1 MWRVKLLGT
10 LNDMKCRSG
19 RQSGVRQK
27 VRVLHEPSHK
37 VDLCVAGIARSQL
50 LLETSQRNFEVMQSI
65 MKFSWCIYSG
75 ITPVETCFQ
84 LLLHSMKLF
93 NWIKE
98 FKSSPFTAWGNNLH
112 RDKLQREIYQQ
123 VLLAIKKRNI
133 SYRYSL

>member
-10 LNDMKCRSG
+10 LNGMKCRSE
-19 RQSGVRQK
+19 RQSSVRQK
-27 VRVLHEPSHK
+27 ARVLHEPSHK

-75 ITPVETCFQ
+75 ITSAEMCFQ

-98 FKSSPFTAWGNNLH
+98 FKFSPEEMICIVINWNAKFINKSYV
-112 RDKLQREIYQQ
+112 RS
-123 VLLAIKKRNI
+123 KRGI
-133 SYRYSL
+133 SPIHRYSW